1 MAGRA
6 IDIGIII
13 REQFPERAKRG
24 GIDLGVG
31 DDGGVSLTVAA
42 TSASPS

>member
-31 DDGGVSLTVAA
+31 RQPNRRCNFR
-42 TSASPS
+42 SPS